1 MKEMTVPAKIENIE
15 AVTEF
20 VNEELKRL
28 DCSDDVLYKVDIAID
43 ELFGNIARYAYQPDE
58 GPATVK
64 VDVLPEPLSVIL
76 TFIDNGLPFNPL
88 ERPDPDVTLSV
99 FERTPGGLGIYMVR
113 NSMDEV
119 TYEYKD
125 GQNVLTIR
133 KRMKYAGPEQE
144 R

>member
-125 GQNVLTIR
+125 GKNVLTIR
-133 KRMKYAGPEQE
+133 KRMK
-144 R
+144 

>member
-1 MKEMTVPAKIENIE
+1 M
-15 AVTEF
+15 
-20 VNEELKRL
+20 
-28 DCSDDVLYKVDIAID
+28 
-43 ELFGNIARYAYQPDE
+43 
-58 GPATVK
+58 
-64 VDVLPEPLSVIL
+64 IL

-125 GQNVLTIR
+125 GKNVLTIR
-133 KRMKYAGPEQE
+133 KRMK
-144 R
+144 

>member
-64 VDVLPEPLSVIL
+64 VDVLP
-76 TFIDNGLPFNPL
+76 
-88 ERPDPDVTLSV
+88 
-99 FERTPGGLGIYMVR
+99 
-113 NSMDEV
+113 
-119 TYEYKD
+119 
-125 GQNVLTIR
+125 
-133 KRMKYAGPEQE
+133 
-144 R
+144 